1 MATTKDLKLDSS
13 MLQYV
18 PKGAFYEGKDEQFDA
33 ILQIWQQL
41 FKYDRVMFGLLTL
54 LGGTGF
60 SKGAMNHMLLANPQT
75 GTGKDLIPEALPEDF
90 ESNIVK
96 YNLAKLSETK
106 FARALKNLMM
116 LTGEEGFVK
125 VNNARTRKLILEY
138 IFSRENKHLD
148 SIAVNFKSK
157 LRKLV
162 RHALGKQT
170 LHKILNGD
178 EMLFGKWIGRFNP
191 LAQPVV
197 FHLFDKRPPLRSQKV
212 TGHFPL
218 ITQYWYLKK
227 AAQDGSVERF
237 RKYMKGLPQRTVIGF
252 RNTFK
257 IAIELSEV
265 YEKAKISD
273 KEKLTG
279 EAARKRAGV
288 KSVKIDYKKYDIY
301 DLWKA
306 YYFKLFNNESENME
320 ELLKAIAFRDG
331 KTEKVSLNG
340 RTVVVVDASRSMS
353 GSAQRQLH
361 PFLTAL
367 SVLSTIDSL
376 GGDDVIFVGG
386 KWVETAI
393 GTPAIIPMNH
403 TDLWKGLVKA
413 VKTKAENIIVISDG
427 YENAVKGMFEHTYNY
442 FKGAGYKFNLIH
454 FNPVFSAESKSG
466 TARQLAK
473 DVRPLPLTDYKFIE
487 TEIIF
492 NKMIENTE
500 MVKKLLVNKYQKL
513 LGGGGQ
519 DA

>member
-170 LHKILNGD
+170 LYKIL
-178 EMLFGKWIGRFNP
+178 I
-191 LAQPVV
+191 
-197 FHLFDKRPPLRSQKV
+197 
-212 TGHFPL
+212 
-218 ITQYWYLKK
+218 
-227 AAQDGSVERF
+227 
-237 RKYMKGLPQRTVIGF
+237 
-252 RNTFK
+252 
-257 IAIELSEV
+257 
-265 YEKAKISD
+265 KIS
-273 KEKLTG
+273 
-279 EAARKRAGV
+279 
-288 KSVKIDYKKYDIY
+288 YHY
-301 DLWKA
+301 
-306 YYFKLFNNESENME
+306 
-320 ELLKAIAFRDG
+320 
-331 KTEKVSLNG
+331 
-340 RTVVVVDASRSMS
+340 
-353 GSAQRQLH
+353 H
-361 PFLTAL
+361 
-367 SVLSTIDSL
+367 
-376 GGDDVIFVGG
+376 
-386 KWVETAI
+386 
-393 GTPAIIPMNH
+393 
-403 TDLWKGLVKA
+403 
-413 VKTKAENIIVISDG
+413 
-427 YENAVKGMFEHTYNY
+427 
-442 FKGAGYKFNLIH
+442 
-454 FNPVFSAESKSG
+454 
-466 TARQLAK
+466 
-473 DVRPLPLTDYKFIE
+473 
-487 TEIIF
+487 
-492 NKMIENTE
+492 
-500 MVKKLLVNKYQKL
+500 
-513 LGGGGQ
+513 
-519 DA
+519 